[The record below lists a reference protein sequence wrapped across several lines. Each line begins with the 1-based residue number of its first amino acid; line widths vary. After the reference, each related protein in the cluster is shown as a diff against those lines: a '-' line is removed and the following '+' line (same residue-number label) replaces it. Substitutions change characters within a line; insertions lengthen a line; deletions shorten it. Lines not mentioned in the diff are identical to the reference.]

1 MPRKPPAKA
10 PTRKRDDPAQSRRF
24 IEAAKELGDN
34 PDPQAFEKAFDA
46 LAKSKAKAGRD

>member
-1 MPRKPPAKA
+1 MPREKPVKPSS
-10 PTRKRDDPAQSRRF
+10 KRDDPAQSKRF

-46 LAKSKAKAGRD
+46 LAKSRARKGRD